1 MKETTKLNQKLIA
14 LVAML
19 TLCIIFPLSNPK
31 LVSAEENVAKGTPAP
46 IVYIND
52 KGQAEIHVKFYLQD
66 NEDGED
72 FPVKNLQF
80 ATCAFIEIPGIPIPV
95 HFYNFDDLTGKGAN
109 PPSQYFY
116 NLDNGISKMP
126 ILLGEEGF
134 PLLDF
139 AQDANM
145 EKTSIAIYK
154 SRGFASEGRNYI
166 KDDDTWFQIDI
177 NFSDDK
183 KSIES
188 YQLYRMDTNNQ
199 KLIPIDEKDFAFYNK
214 VKTLPLSVEA
224 DLSLLDAADNEKQAL
239 KEGDF
244 EFALLDENDKEISR
258 AKNRSD
264 GKIVFPAIKFFDEEE
279 HKYSIK
285 QIIDPNKENII
296 YDETVY
302 KIEAQA
308 KEQWSN
314 DFVPPEFKSKKYF
327 SADQE
332 VEKIS
337 FTNKVK
343 RANIH
348 FDSNGG
354 SGKMEDVKVN
364 LGDPYKLP
372 ANTFIAPD
380 GKVFDKWEI
389 DSNSYDVGASITV
402 NSDITVKAIWKDK
415 SETIDPTQPENPKDP
430 DDSKPNSSK
439 STNSTSHKNTIFF
452 SKGKEEILE
461 DLRYIYG
468 YPEGTLKA
476 EGQITRAEVMAIIAR
491 GEKYEL
497 NDSSKPNYKDA
508 EENAWYN
515 KYVNACTKAGILK
528 EKEGDNLRAEE
539 AITRAELADIISR
552 ITSKNDKKSDFT
564 DIQGHWAEGAINQ
577 GFGNKI
583 LTGYPDKSFKP
594 DNTITRAETVV
605 IINALYNRYPD
616 KNYIDENQDKIKTYT
631 DLDKNHWAYYEII
644 EASESHKYV
653 KIGDHSEEW
662 KELIK

>member
-1 MKETTKLNQKLIA
+1 MKEATKLNQRLIA
-14 LVAML
+14 LVTML
-19 TLCIIFPLSNPK
+19 TLYIIFPLSNPK
-31 LVSAEENVAKGTPAP
+31 LVSAEENVAGVGTPAP
-46 IVYIND
+46 IIYIND
-52 KGQAEIHVKFYLQD
+52 KGQAEIRVKFYLQD
-66 NEDGED
+66 YEDGED

-80 ATCAFIEIPGIPIPV
+80 ATCAFIEIPGIPVPV
-95 HFYNFDDLTGKGAN
+95 HFYNLDDLTGKGA
-109 PPSQYFY
+109 PSQYFY

-126 ILLGEEGF
+126 ILLAEEAV

-139 AQDANM
+139 AKHANM

-154 SRGFASEGRNYI
+154 SRGFASEGKNYI

-183 KSIES
+183 SSIES
-188 YQLYRMDTNNQ
+188 YQLYRMDTKNQ

-214 VKTLPLSVEA
+214 VKTLPLTVEA
-224 DLSLLDAADNEKQAL
+224 DLSLLDAADNKEQAL
-239 KEGDF
+239 KNGEF

-258 AKNRSD
+258 AKNTAD
-264 GKIVFPAIKFFDEEE
+264 GKIVFPAIKFFDEDL
-279 HKYSIK
+279 HKYSVK
-285 QIIDPNKENII
+285 QIIDPNKENIL

-332 VEKIS
+332 LEKIS

-348 FDSNGG
+348 FDANGG

-364 LGDPYKLP
+364 LGDSYKLP
-372 ANTFIAPD
+372 ANTFKAPD
-380 GKVFDKWEI
+380 GKLFDKWEI

-415 SETIDPTQPENPKDP
+415 SSPIEASESIHPRRL
-430 DDSKPNSSK
+430 
-439 STNSTSHKNTIFF
+439 IFF
-452 SKGKEEILE
+452 KPQEEFLE

-468 YPEGTLKA
+468 YPEGTFKA

-497 NDSSKPNYKDA
+497 NNSSKPNYKDA
-508 EENAWYN
+508 KENAWYN

-528 EKEGDNLRAEE
+528 EKEGENLRAEE

-564 DIQGHWAEGAINQ
+564 DIKGHWAEDAINQ
-577 GFGNKI
+577 GYGNKI

-594 DNTITRAETVV
+594 DNTITRAETIV

-616 KNYIDENQDKIKTYT
+616 KKYIDENQDKIKIYK

-644 EASESHKYV
+644 EASESHKYI